1 MKILSLDSST
11 QISSV
16 AFVDFDS
23 TKTPSSGE
31 PLVGFLGETSHAR
44 SDSSA
49 LFAALQQAVESC
61 GKPDALCV
69 GLGPGSYNGLR
80 ASIAAARGFATALGL
95 PLHAIPS
102 PLALPGPDS
111 GFWALGDARGG
122 HYWIARVCGGSFL
135 EEPTLLFP
143 LETALHL
150 RKHPEL
156 PILSATSLAGIEGIQ
171 IVTPSAV
178 RLAILAKRG
187 DPSFLVPGTPEP
199 LYLKPPHITAP
210 KPRPLPN
217 PSVSA
222 STPASP
228 L

>member
-11 QISSV
+11 QVSSV
-16 AFVDFDS
+16 AFVDFHH
-23 TKTPSSGE
+23 PENPASGE
-31 PLVGFLGETSHAR
+31 PLVGFLAETSHTR

-61 GKPDALCV
+61 GKPEALCV

-80 ASIAAARGFATALGL
+80 ASIAATRGFATALGI

-102 PLALPGPDS
+102 PLALAGPDS

-122 HYWIARVCGGSFL
+122 HYWIARVSEGAFL
-135 EEPTLLFP
+135 EEPALLSP
-143 LETALHL
+143 QETAIHL
-150 RKHPEL
+150 QNHPDL
-156 PILSATSLAGIEGIQ
+156 PILSATPLAGIEGIV

-187 DPSFLVPGTPEP
+187 DPSSFVPGTPEP

-210 KPRPLPN
+210 KTRTLPLS
-217 PSVSA
+217 SVS
-222 STPASP
+222 
-228 L
+228 

>member
-11 QISSV
+11 QVSSV
-16 AFVDFDS
+16 AFVEIDQIGA
-23 TKTPSSGE
+23 P
-31 PLVGFLGETSHAR
+31 PLQDPVVAFIAEASHAR

-49 LFAALQQAVESC
+49 LFIALQQAVESS

-80 ASIAAARGFATALGL
+80 ASIAAARGFATALGI

-102 PLALPGPDS
+102 PLAMTGPDS

-122 HYWIARVCGGSFL
+122 HYWIAHVCGGLFL
-135 EEPTLLFP
+135 QKPALLSP
-143 LETALHL
+143 GETVLHL
-150 RKHPEL
+150 RNHPDL
-156 PILSATSLAGIEGIQ
+156 PILSATPLAGIEGIR

-187 DPSFLVPGTPEP
+187 DPSSLVLGTPEP
-199 LYLKPPHITAP
+199 LYLKAPHITAP
-210 KPRPLPN
+210 KPRLPIL
-217 PSVSA
+217 PPSA
-222 STPASP
+222 S
-228 L
+228 